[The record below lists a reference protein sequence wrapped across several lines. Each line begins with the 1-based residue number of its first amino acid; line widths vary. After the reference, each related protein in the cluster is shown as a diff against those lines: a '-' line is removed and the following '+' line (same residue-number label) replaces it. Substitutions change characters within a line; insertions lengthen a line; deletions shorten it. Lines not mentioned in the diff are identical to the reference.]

1 MSSLE
6 QGDGVER
13 RETRGVQSDAY
24 QSALAAGHR
33 DWSSE
38 AESPGDTVAGFRDA
52 DEPQLLIDPEDGR
65 IVDAN
70 EAAARFYGWPWAT
83 LRTFR
88 IDRLNVL
95 PWPDIVTR
103 MQEALQQ
110 PATRFVFLHR
120 FADHQVRLVEVVTGP
135 VQVGGRTF
143 LRSTVRDLGEVL
155 ARLPDFEAVA
165 RRYRAL
171 IEQLPAVVYAEE
183 VAPPHRKIYVSP
195 AAERLLGWPPERL
208 QVDRVTW
215 YEQYVL
221 PEDRVWALH
230 QEEQTDRSGEPFR
243 VEYRFRTGDGRIVWL
258 RDEAILVPDEHG
270 RPWIWHGLLTDITQ
284 QKRLEARLQRELAF
298 HNVLLGIASN
308 LVAVTS
314 ERLEATLSTILADV
328 GQFLAVD
335 ALALF
340 CCQNESVTLLAR
352 WQASGQSLSAQ
363 WPDDRT
369 VAELT
374 WLRQRLEQRQLV
386 LLTRLEQLPEEAK
399 AERTVLERLG
409 VRSLV
414 AVPLF
419 ASGQLLGCLV
429 AAQQREQR
437 LWTEEDIDLLTLV
450 GQLITAAVLQRRAEQ
465 VEAQHHA
472 WLRATVLASP
482 DALLVLDSEGTVRFA
497 SPASR
502 SVLGIESHALIDRPL
517 AAFIADPERFQRW
530 LAEALLSDRA
540 TRIELGLTERPSRVV
555 EISGIDLRTDPHIAG
570 IVLSVRDVTER
581 YRAQQL
587 LRERATRDA
596 LTGLVNRF
604 GFLEALES
612 YRPAAA
618 DEALGVLC
626 CDLERFSALN
636 DAISWEAGDAALR
649 SVAARLRHTP
659 EALLAAR
666 LEADRFA
673 VLLRAGDR
681 QRLIR
686 VAAQLL
692 ETLSD
697 WYDVGGE
704 EVYLSMRGGLALVE
718 PEDSPVAVL
727 RRAEIA
733 FQASKQRQRERL
745 AVFDPELYQA
755 SVDRQ
760 ALERDLRRALEQGD
774 LRLHY
779 QPVVDLASG
788 RIVSLEALV
797 RWQHPVRG
805 AVSPGV
811 FVPLAEVTG
820 LISQLTQWV
829 LLQACRQLRG
839 WLRLGLASDL
849 TVSVN
854 LSPTDFLYIDVPQL
868 AEDVL
873 EVTGL
878 AAERLTLELT
888 ESAMLDPAVSRERL
902 ERLRALGV
910 AVVIDDFGAGYSSL
924 GYLKRLPVNGIKLD
938 RELIVD
944 IGEDA
949 ASEAVVRSV
958 LELARSLQLSVTAE
972 GIEHERQLVLLRAL
986 GCDYGQGFAIARPLP
1001 PEGIVEL
1008 LRGQQRR

>member
-1 MSSLE
+1 M
-6 QGDGVER
+6 ER
-13 RETRGVQSDAY
+13 REARGVRGDAH
-24 QSALAAGHR
+24 QSALAAGQK

-38 AESPGDTVAGFRDA
+38 AESPGDAVAGFRDA

-70 EAAARFYGWPWAT
+70 EAAARFYGWPRAT

-195 AAERLLGWPPERL
+195 AAQRLLGWPPERL

-258 RDEAILVPDEHG
+258 RDEAILVPDERG

-419 ASGQLLGCLV
+419 ASGQLLG
-429 AAQQREQR
+429 
-437 LWTEEDIDLLTLV
+437 
-450 GQLITAAVLQRRAEQ
+450 
-465 VEAQHHA
+465 
-472 WLRATVLASP
+472 
-482 DALLVLDSEGTVRFA
+482 
-497 SPASR
+497 
-502 SVLGIESHALIDRPL
+502 
-517 AAFIADPERFQRW
+517 
-530 LAEALLSDRA
+530 
-540 TRIELGLTERPSRVV
+540 
-555 EISGIDLRTDPHIAG
+555 
-570 IVLSVRDVTER
+570 
-581 YRAQQL
+581 
-587 LRERATRDA
+587 
-596 LTGLVNRF
+596 
-604 GFLEALES
+604 
-612 YRPAAA
+612 
-618 DEALGVLC
+618 
-626 CDLERFSALN
+626 
-636 DAISWEAGDAALR
+636 
-649 SVAARLRHTP
+649 
-659 EALLAAR
+659 
-666 LEADRFA
+666 
-673 VLLRAGDR
+673 
-681 QRLIR
+681 
-686 VAAQLL
+686 
-692 ETLSD
+692 
-697 WYDVGGE
+697 
-704 EVYLSMRGGLALVE
+704 
-718 PEDSPVAVL
+718 
-727 RRAEIA
+727 
-733 FQASKQRQRERL
+733 
-745 AVFDPELYQA
+745 
-755 SVDRQ
+755 
-760 ALERDLRRALEQGD
+760 
-774 LRLHY
+774 
-779 QPVVDLASG
+779 
-788 RIVSLEALV
+788 
-797 RWQHPVRG
+797 
-805 AVSPGV
+805 
-811 FVPLAEVTG
+811 
-820 LISQLTQWV
+820 
-829 LLQACRQLRG
+829 
-839 WLRLGLASDL
+839 
-849 TVSVN
+849 
-854 LSPTDFLYIDVPQL
+854 
-868 AEDVL
+868 
-873 EVTGL
+873 
-878 AAERLTLELT
+878 
-888 ESAMLDPAVSRERL
+888 
-902 ERLRALGV
+902 
-910 AVVIDDFGAGYSSL
+910 
-924 GYLKRLPVNGIKLD
+924 
-938 RELIVD
+938 
-944 IGEDA
+944 
-949 ASEAVVRSV
+949 
-958 LELARSLQLSVTAE
+958 
-972 GIEHERQLVLLRAL
+972 
-986 GCDYGQGFAIARPLP
+986 
-1001 PEGIVEL
+1001 
-1008 LRGQQRR
+1008 